1 MTDQRHP
8 DGGDTIDAEV
18 GELIGQTSMLVYRD
32 ERRHIV
38 VDFELNEFGFPVFRQ
53 TRNGTD
59 DSDHKYR
66 TDRVNELAYSISRR
80 LAAADRAVT
89 RGDSVTISR
98 EQAKNIR
105 IMLAEYRECLTPD
118 DDDYFTAMGLQDML
132 KSALATPTETTDAEG
147 ES

>member
-1 MTDQRHP
+1 M
-8 DGGDTIDAEV
+8 
-18 GELIGQTSMLVYRD
+18 
-32 ERRHIV
+32 
-38 VDFELNEFGFPVFRQ
+38 
-53 TRNGTD
+53 
-59 DSDHKYR
+59 
-66 TDRVNELAYSISRR
+66 VNEYTDKAYGIARELTAC